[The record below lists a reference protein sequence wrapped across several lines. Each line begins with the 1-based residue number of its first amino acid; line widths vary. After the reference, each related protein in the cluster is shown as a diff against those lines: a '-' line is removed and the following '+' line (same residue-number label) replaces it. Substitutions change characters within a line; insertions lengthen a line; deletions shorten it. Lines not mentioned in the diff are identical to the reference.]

1 MGCKDMA
8 SVSTGCKSRHG
19 CCGMFCA
26 PTVVV
31 KLHTVTM
38 GEVAESAGVSA
49 ATVSR
54 ALRDDPRI
62 TPVVRE
68 RVKSVAMKLGYA
80 PNPLVQALMTQRRR
94 KLEPHS
100 ESIAL
105 VTSIPEHE
113 WQKKDVCRWYWRGL
127 RERAEQLGYRV
138 EVLCLDDLHGN
149 PARLRRVLIA
159 RGIRGVILG
168 FSQRDD
174 QTAKLD
180 VSDFC
185 VVGLSTYFR
194 RLPVDRVQLHGFYN
208 VKLAFQQMRAL
219 GYRRPGL
226 IAPVRNNAIVGGQWS
241 AAALDEQWQ
250 RPAEEQCPPLMVDGD
265 VVSTTVFREWF
276 DLHRPDALLVYKIG
290 VMELLQRL
298 RVSVPKDVGVAYLFG
313 TDEERQTMAG
323 IDGSLDRVGSATVDL
338 LVQKMHI
345 HERGMPEHPREVLIT
360 GSWQPGPTLPERPMQ
375 KRSARRSSSEPVRS
389 RAPSS
394 R

>member
-1 MGCKDMA
+1 M
-8 SVSTGCKSRHG
+8 
-19 CCGMFCA
+19 
-26 PTVVV
+26 
-31 KLHTVTM
+31 KLHNVTM
-38 GEVAESAGVSA
+38 GDVAEAAGVSA

-62 TPVVRE
+62 TAAVRD
-68 RVKSVAMKLGYA
+68 RVKTAAAALGYA

-105 VTSIPEHE
+105 VTSVPEQE
-113 WQKKDVCRWYWRGL
+113 WRKKDVCRWYWRGL
-127 RERAEQLGYRV
+127 QERAEQLGYRI

-149 PARLRRVLIA
+149 PARLRKVLIA

-174 QTAKLD
+174 QTARLD

-250 RPAEEQCPPLMVDGD
+250 RPADEQCPPLMVEGD
-265 VVSTTVFREWF
+265 VVNTAIFREWF
-276 DLHRPDALLVYKIG
+276 DHHKPDALLVYKIG

-298 RVSVPKDVGVAYLFG
+298 RLSVPQDVGVAYLFG
-313 TDEERQTMAG
+313 TDEERQTTAG
-323 IDGSLDRVGSATVDL
+323 IDGSLDRVGAASVDL

-360 GSWQPGPTLPERPMQ
+360 GTWQPGPTLPLRSSS
-375 KRSARRSSSEPVRS
+375 KRSARHPASSQVRITS
-389 RAPSS
+389 GQQR
-394 R
+394 

>member
-1 MGCKDMA
+1 MA
-8 SVSTGCKSRHG
+8 
-19 CCGMFCA
+19 
-26 PTVVV
+26 
-31 KLHTVTM
+31 
-38 GEVAESAGVSA
+38 EVAAAAGVSG

-62 TPVVRE
+62 TDAVRE
-68 RVKSVAMKLGYA
+68 RVKSAAARLGYS
-80 PNPLVQALMTQRRR
+80 PNPLVQALMAQRRR
-94 KLEPHS
+94 KLEPHG

-105 VTSIPEHE
+105 VTSVPEQE
-113 WQKKDVCRWYWRGL
+113 WKTKDVCVWYWRGIQ
-127 RERAEQLGYRV
+127 ERAQQLGYQI
-138 EVLCLDDLHGN
+138 EVVCLEDMHGN
-149 PARLRRVLIA
+149 PARLRRALIT

-174 QTAKLD
+174 QTARLD

-194 RLPVDRVQLHGFYN
+194 RLPVDRVQLHGFFN
-208 VKLAFQQMRAL
+208 VKLAFQEMRAL
-219 GYRRPGL
+219 GYGRPGL

-250 RPAEEQCPPLMVDGD
+250 RPPEEQCPPLMVEGD
-265 VVSTTVFREWF
+265 VVNTMVFREWF
-276 DLHRPDALLVYKIG
+276 DRYQPDALLVYKIG

-298 RVSVPKDVGVAYLFG
+298 RLSVPQNVGVAYLFG
-313 TDEERQTMAG
+313 TEDERQTMAG
-323 IDGSLDRVGSATVDL
+323 IDGSLDRVGAASVDL

-360 GSWQPGPTLPERPMQ
+360 GTWQPGPTLP
-375 KRSARRSSSEPVRS
+375 KRVPPKRGTRGAAATRARLHP
-389 RAPSS
+389 APH

>member
-1 MGCKDMA
+1 
-8 SVSTGCKSRHG
+8 
-19 CCGMFCA
+19 
-26 PTVVV
+26 
-31 KLHTVTM
+31 M

-62 TPVVRE
+62 TPAVRE
-68 RVKSVAMKLGYA
+68 RVKSAAARLGYA